1 LEIAAT
7 IAASLPSQIG
17 VIYHLY
23 RQDGII
29 DPQTGIVLQ
38 RLCQHLRKYDCAD
51 LALSG
56 SGLIGAISCPQ
67 P

>member
-7 IAASLPSQIG
+7 ITSLPSQTG

-38 RLCQHLRKYDCAD
+38 RLRQHLGKYDGAD

-56 SGLIGAISCPQ
+56 SGLIGAISNPQ